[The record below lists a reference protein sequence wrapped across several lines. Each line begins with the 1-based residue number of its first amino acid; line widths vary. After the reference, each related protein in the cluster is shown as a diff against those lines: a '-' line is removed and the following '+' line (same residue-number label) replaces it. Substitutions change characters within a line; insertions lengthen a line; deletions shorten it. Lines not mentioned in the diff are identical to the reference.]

1 MERKITCI
9 ICPRGCAMTV
19 TEENGSLTVA
29 GHTCPK
35 GEKYAINE
43 CTNPVRTVTS
53 IVRVS
58 NRKDTMVSVKTA
70 SPVPKDKMMDV
81 MAALHKTQVQ
91 APVCIGDVVL
101 KDVFGANVIVTKNV
115 Q

>member
-1 MERKITCI
+1 MMRNITCI
-9 ICPRGCAMTV
+9 ICPRGCAMTAEITDAGV
-19 TEENGSLTVA
+19 KVS

-35 GEKYAINE
+35 GEEYAINE
-43 CTNPVRTVTS
+43 CTNPVRTVTAA
-53 IVRVS
+53 IRVA
-58 NRKDTMVSVKTA
+58 NRYNTMVSVKTDA
-70 SPVPKDKMMDV
+70 PVPKDKMMDV

-101 KDVFGANVIVTKNV
+101 KDIFGANVIVTKNV